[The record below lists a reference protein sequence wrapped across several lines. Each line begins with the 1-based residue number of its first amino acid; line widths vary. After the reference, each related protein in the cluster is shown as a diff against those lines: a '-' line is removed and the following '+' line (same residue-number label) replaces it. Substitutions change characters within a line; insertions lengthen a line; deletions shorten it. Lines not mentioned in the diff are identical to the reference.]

1 MSCQKER
8 KGEKREKV
16 EEKLRKNYGGKR
28 EENKAN
34 KWKKRRGGREEGG
47 GGKEWRNQIE
57 YQVIEYF
64 SFFLPLPEALDIYHS

>member
-1 MSCQKER
+1 MLCQKER
-8 KGEKREKV
+8 KGEKRGKA

-47 GGKEWRNQIE
+47 ERKSEGIRQNIK
-57 YQVIEYF
+57 
-64 SFFLPLPEALDIYHS
+64 

>member
-8 KGEKREKV
+8 KGGKRGKV

-34 KWKKRRGGREEGG
+34 KRKKRRGGREEGG
-47 GGKEWRNQIE
+47 EGKSEGIRQNIK
-57 YQVIEYF
+57 
-64 SFFLPLPEALDIYHS
+64 